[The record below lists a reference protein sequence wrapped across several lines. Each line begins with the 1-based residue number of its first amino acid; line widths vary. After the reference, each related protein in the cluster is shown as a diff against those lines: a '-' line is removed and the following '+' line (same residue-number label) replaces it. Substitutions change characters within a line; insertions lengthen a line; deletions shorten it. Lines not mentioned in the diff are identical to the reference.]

1 VDSLPAGP
9 TQSWFFVKAAVAFS
23 PILTFWAAGVIGW
36 FLRRT
41 LWRRPEVAPQ
51 SGGLVRDE
59 LAEARR
65 ASHSP
70 TAAIKAR

>member
-1 VDSLPAGP
+1 MDSLPAGP
-9 TQSWFFVKAAVAFS
+9 TQSWFYVKAAVALS
-23 PILTFWAAGVIGW
+23 PILTFWAAAVIGW

-41 LWRRPEVAPQ
+41 LWRRSEVGLQ
-51 SGGLVRDE
+51 SAGRQRDE

-65 ASHSP
+65 SLDSP